1 MINSQLFSQSLY
13 QGMIWSFVL
22 AACLFTLILL
32 IPLLNSEEEGGSI
45 FIFKSKKDLLIFVVL
60 IIAACLIAPFMQ
72 FLKHGSFN

>member
-1 MINSQLFSQSLY
+1 MINFQLFSQSLY

-22 AACLFTLILL
+22 AACLFLL
-32 IPLLNSEEEGGSI
+32 MLVIQVLNSDEDFGVV
-45 FIFKSKKDLLIFVVL
+45 FFKGKKDLLIFVVL